1 MMRLRNKNVLREQL
15 PRGFNMM
22 QLAFD
27 PLDGCVHT
35 YIYIYIYTH
44 VRVCNIAWAHLY
56 TINIYKPVMA
66 KTCKNCLCSILHGRL
81 SLFGSRLSSPQDP
94 AHGNIDPKYMGNLD
108 FRWCFDW
115 GIWMCHRI
123 SASFRCTA
131 ASVPLTQASAHAWRL
146 SHPKKKL
153 VPYETT
159 HSPCHRLYDN
169 RAIWQTAAISS
180 SSLYRNRP
188 WRHQIQE
195 AITRLAANY
204 WLECSRVWPS
214 TLICLHIKLHTFLGM
229 RRNWQAS

>member
-1 MMRLRNKNVLREQL
+1 MAVYI
-15 PRGFNMM
+15 
-22 QLAFD
+22 
-27 PLDGCVHT
+27 HT

-146 SHPKKKL
+146 SHPKKNWSHMKQLTPLVIDSMTTVQYDKL
-153 VPYETT
+153 QLSPAQVYTEIGRGAIKSKRQSLGLRPTT
-159 HSPCHRLYDN
+159 GLSAVACGLPR
-169 RAIWQTAAISS
+169 SS
-180 SSLYRNRP
+180 ACTSN
-188 WRHQIQE
+188 
-195 AITRLAANY
+195 
-204 WLECSRVWPS
+204 S
-214 TLICLHIKLHTFLGM
+214 TLS
-229 RRNWQAS
+229 WE